1 MQENNIFI
9 YSRESINITGVKSVE
24 SFDEQR
30 ITLVVNEDFLY
41 VEGENLSII
50 ELDLEKGNVKAS
62 GYISSLFFTDSNTNQ
77 KQGFFSKIF
86 RG

>member
-1 MQENNIFI
+1 MSENNIFI
-9 YSRESINITGVKSVE
+9 YSRETINITGVKSVE

-30 ITLVVNEDFLY
+30 ITLVIDEDVLC
-41 VEGENLSII
+41 VDGNNLRIT

-62 GYISSLFFTDSNTNQ
+62 GYISALFFSDSNNTE

>member
-9 YSRESINITGVKSVE
+9 YSRESINISGVKSVE

-30 ITLVVNEDFLY
+30 ITMCIDEDVLC
-41 VEGENLSII
+41 VEGDNLSIT

-62 GYISSLFFTDSNTNQ
+62 GNINALYYSDSQNTS